1 MKNIIALFGPAA
13 SGKDFI
19 LKCLKYPDGRHRCL
33 IVDRDRVNFITPVT
47 TRPKRSNEKY
57 GDNYYFITDERF
69 EQEIKE
75 GEFAE
80 FQTFNNWHYGVYKD
94 DIKEEYWNI
103 GVFNITAI
111 QLLKI
116 NSDYSVYP
124 ILCSCSDR
132 VRLTR
137 QLQREDNPDI
147 EEILRRYEAD
157 KKDFLTIPFNYDI
170 INSENETPIR
180 LLDESYEKAVYDTI
194 VIINSKIA
202 KSWTETCN
210 KSL

>member
-1 MKNIIALFGPAA
+1 MKNIIALMGPSG

-19 LKCLKYPDGRHRCL
+19 LKLLKHSKGRYERL
-33 IVDRDRVNFITPVT
+33 IINKVNFITPAT
-47 TRPKRSNEKY
+47 TRPARLNEIH

-69 EQEIKE
+69 ERGIKE

-80 FQTFNNWHYGVYKD
+80 FQTFNNWHYGVYKN
-94 DIKEEYWNI
+94 DIKEECWNI
-103 GVFNITAI
+103 GVFNINAI

-116 NSDYSVYP
+116 NSDYNIYP

-132 VRLTR
+132 ARLIR

-147 EEILRRYEAD
+147 KEILRRYEAD

-170 INSENETPIR
+170 INSENETSIQ
-180 LLDESYEKAVYDTI
+180 LLDESYKKAIYDTI

-202 KSWTETCN
+202 KSWTKPCN
-210 KSL
+210 ESL